1 MTIINTCYFIQVMM
15 AKAIQI
21 KELKQTS
28 AKKIEEETERI
39 MKHAQEMIE
48 KAETDKQ
55 DILITCRTESK
66 EQIKK
71 TIVECDAKV
80 SSSHVRRMLNIT
92 N

>member
-1 MTIINTCYFIQVMM
+1 
-15 AKAIQI
+15 
-21 KELKQTS
+21 
-28 AKKIEEETERI
+28 
-39 MKHAQEMIE
+39 MKYAQEMIE
-48 KAETDKQ
+48 KAESDKR

-66 EQIKK
+66 EQVKK